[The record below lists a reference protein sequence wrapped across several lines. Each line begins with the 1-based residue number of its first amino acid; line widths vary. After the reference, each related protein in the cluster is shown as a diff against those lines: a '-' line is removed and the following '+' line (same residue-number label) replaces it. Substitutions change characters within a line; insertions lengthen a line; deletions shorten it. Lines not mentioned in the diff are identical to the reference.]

1 MLTVVWIAIY
11 LFHADDTVI
20 DEPLYT
26 LTVTLHRELNLL
38 HFRTFWYNL
47 EKTGLG
53 LYLEM

>member
-11 LFHADDTVI
+11 FFHADDTVI

-38 HFRTFWYNL
+38 RFRTFWYNL